1 MGAPCKLQ
9 SSKPGKG
16 TQQTSVL
23 LKRHSITVH
32 GATAKRG
39 SANTPKR
46 WKPRRRHNV
55 WRSKHAPMLVRH
67 TSPGDALRDAGKFG
81 VNVNAAVAKVYD
93 VLVGQVGSWWNPEH
107 TYSHDAKNLSIDPRP
122 GGCFCEKLPNG
133 GGVEHLRV
141 VYVAPPEV
149 LRLSGGLG
157 PLQGSGVA
165 GSMTWK
171 LTGDGDHTRV
181 QLSYSVGGFIV
192 GGFDKIAP
200 AVESMLNEQLNRLK
214 QFAETGKPT
223 SEQ

>member
-1 MGAPCKLQ
+1 MRRYLLGTVSLLLLAGTSAQSAPQVTPTGFLVKLE
-9 SSKPGKG
+9 
-16 TQQTSVL
+16 TN
-23 LKRHSITVH
+23 I
-32 GATAKRG
+32 
-39 SANTPKR
+39 
-46 WKPRRRHNV
+46 
-55 WRSKHAPMLVRH
+55 HAP
-67 TSPGDALRDAGKFG
+67 
-81 VNVNAAVAKVYD
+81 VAKVYEA
-93 VLVGQVGSWWNPEH
+93 LVAQIGSWWNPEH

-141 VYVAPPEV
+141 VYIVPRETV
-149 LRLSGGLG
+149 RFSGALGSLQASGL
-157 PLQGSGVA
+157 A
-165 GSMTWK
+165 GSLTWK
-171 LTGDGDHTRV
+171 LTGDGNHTRV